1 MQHHI
6 SALYSPGLRQGQHNI
21 VMLWPLPA
29 RILNAC
35 CTAALCLAL
44 SLPTLAL
51 AVSPEGTQIT
61 RHPLELRALVDP
73 QGVLK
78 ELPAELQKAS
88 ALKDYKEMALLNL
101 AQSNACRVIADW
113 TCQINSAVQA
123 GIVAKASG
131 LPELQVRSLIAESR
145 GRMAIQ
151 DFALG
156 ERLLGEAE
164 RLLKLHPS
172 PELLGDVFLA
182 YSSLSNS
189 LGKHALAADYAA
201 RGLKALSQYPA
212 LMIRIRLLRNQ
223 SRALAQLGQTAK
235 AQAAL
240 EQALTL
246 TEEIQDPKLS
256 AELHLEDARIARL
269 TGDIPAQLAN
279 GRRILELAKQLSNSQ
294 LTGLGH
300 EVLGLAALNQAD
312 SETAKTEL
320 RIAYD
325 SFRQLGLAR
334 DERRALRALMQ
345 TLLKAN
351 GPPAELNA
359 LTTRL
364 IELET
369 SLEAADRAQASDD
382 FDARL
387 KYAQQE
393 FEVKQLEAES
403 ALAAQRNKNLEIQQ
417 RYTFLLAASSILLL
431 LIMLGFQYFQR
442 RFNKRLKLA
451 NTKIADSESRY
462 RTLADYSRDLVVRMR
477 LDGQLTYVSPSA
489 KEMLGVDP
497 AVITQAR
504 WELIHPEDREMLA
517 AALRELGEK
526 GGSSTITYR
535 TQHNDGHYVWIEAL
549 ARFIPNSE
557 SGGPGEI
564 IYSGRDITTRVIA
577 EQALSL
583 SETRMREITNNI
595 PAIISHMD
603 RDERYLFSNTFSAQV
618 FGVDISNII
627 GHTIREVRGDK
638 LYVGLKPYI
647 DAVLR
652 GERVSFEGKN
662 DINGQIYFYQSNFM
676 PDRDAQGNVQGFYS
690 LTFDI
695 TDLKLAEAELERL
708 SRIDGMTGVA
718 NRRYF
723 EERLNSALSRC
734 HRQNEAIS
742 LLYLDIDYLKNIN
755 DENGHAIGDE
765 VIKVFAD
772 RVLSCVRAEDLV
784 ARLGGD
790 EFAVIVEN
798 AEPESGEVI
807 ARKLRMK
814 MQQPVFVDGVKIQ
827 LSSSIG
833 VAYCA
838 QAPSAK
844 ELMHLAD
851 KALYAAKSAGRSNYQ
866 TVVGE

>member
-1 MQHHI
+1 MPI
-6 SALYSPGLRQGQHNI
+6 LGL
-21 VMLWPLPA
+21 
-29 RILNAC
+29 
-35 CTAALCLAL
+35 AA
-44 SLPTLAL
+44 SLD
-51 AVSPEGTQIT
+51 ETQIT
-61 RHPLELRALVDP
+61 RHPMETQALVDP

-78 ELPAELQKAS
+78 ALPAQLQKAS
-88 ALKDYKEMALLNL
+88 AANDYKELALLNL

-131 LPELQVRSLIAESR
+131 LPELQIRSLIAESR
-145 GRMAIQ
+145 GRIAIQ

-172 PELLGDVFLA
+172 PELSGDVFLA

-201 RGLKALSQYPA
+201 RGLTALSQYPA

-223 SRALAQLGQTAK
+223 SRALAQLGDTAK
-235 AQAAL
+235 AQTAL
-240 EQALTL
+240 KQALKL
-246 TEEIQDPKLS
+246 TEKVQDPKLS

-269 TGDIPAQLAN
+269 TGDVPTQLAN
-279 GRRILELAKQLSNSQ
+279 GHRILELAQHLSNSQ

-300 EVLGLAALNQAD
+300 EVLGLAALSRSD
-312 SETAKTEL
+312 SVTAKTEL

-325 SFRQLGLAR
+325 SFHQLGLAR

-345 TLLKAN
+345 AMLKAN
-351 GPPAELNA
+351 ASSAELSA

-393 FEVKQLEAES
+393 FEVKQLEAKS
-403 ALAAQRNKNLEIQQ
+403 ALATQRHKNLEIQQ
-417 RYTFLLAASSILLL
+417 RYTLLLAASSILLL
-431 LIMLGFQYFQR
+431 LIVLGFQYFQR
-442 RFNKRLKLA
+442 RFNKRLQLA
-451 NTKIADSESRY
+451 NTKITDSESRY

-489 KEMLGVDP
+489 KDMLGVDP

-504 WELIHPEDREMLA
+504 WELIHPDDREMLA
-517 AALRELGEK
+517 KALRELGEK

-535 TQHNDGHYVWIEAL
+535 TQHKDGHFVWIEAL

-557 SGGPGEI
+557 SGRPDEI
-564 IYSGRDITTRVIA
+564 IYSGRDITTRILA

-595 PAIISHMD
+595 PAIISHID
-603 RDERYLFSNTFSAQV
+603 SEERYLFSNSFSADV
-618 FGVDISNII
+618 FGIDITQII

-638 LYVGLKPYI
+638 LYMALKPYI
-647 DAVLR
+647 DAAMH
-652 GERVSFEGKN
+652 GERVSFEGKS
-662 DINGQIYFYQSNFM
+662 DINGRIYFYQTNYM
-676 PDRDAQGNVQGFYS
+676 PDRDAHGNVQGFFS

-723 EERLNSALSRC
+723 EERLHSTLSRC
-734 HRQNEAIS
+734 QRQNEAIS

-765 VIKVFAD
+765 VIKIFTD

-798 AEPESGEVI
+798 AEPESGEII

-814 MQQPVFVDGVKIQ
+814 MQQPVNIEGVKIQ

-844 ELMHLAD
+844 ELMSLAD

-866 TVVGE
+866 TVIGK